1 MMMAATLKMQ
11 RIKRK
16 DEEPVRVHFC
26 LPASLKAQL
35 MEIARLQGKS
45 LALLM
50 REIAEAFVEAVKEG
64 AKGAE
69 PYTLP
74 QLLTSVLEGQR
85 KEEEEK
91 KPTQR

>member
-11 RIKRK
+11 RIKRR

-50 REIAEAFVEAVKEG
+50 REIAEAFVE
-64 AKGAE
+64 
-69 PYTLP
+69 
-74 QLLTSVLEGQR
+74 SVLEGRR